1 MIRDRSRRASLHAV
15 AGIAGVAIISTLM
28 ATASTTIPTAAQEG
42 SDPAWT
48 DRLDA
53 VIEQQREALG
63 IPGLAI
69 AVVRDGVIAYEQG
82 YGQAKADGT
91 PVTPS
96 TPFLLASTSK
106 ALTGLAVA
114 RLIAEQ
120 GVDPD
125 TPLDRLAYSQDP
137 GDQPTL
143 RELLGHTSG
152 LSRPAG
158 VQNWTEE
165 GGGPDALDRNAFR
178 LLSGATSPDGAFRY
192 SNANYNLL
200 GAVIEDLTA
209 SPFAEAMQDLVFH
222 PLGMTAATAGPPTPD
237 TADTWYDWFDLAR
250 LPTPMPWPASGAP
263 SAFMSASAHDLAQE
277 VLAHLGG
284 SVTPIEGAGPIP
296 AGSLA
301 LAREPV
307 HSFGDGWAY
316 GMGWFL
322 RPADELIGAG
332 LPAGSAA
339 PTIIEHDG
347 STPVTDSYVGFIPA
361 LGIGIAYVANAGDEL
376 GQAAWDHLPTALWRT
391 VLGAEPGT
399 PGPDRDPIQAN
410 AKPIYAG
417 SIVLLAVLV
426 LSGIAALRGHGGHRT
441 RIVVVAV
448 TSVVAAALC
457 YLALAYAPAAGDTT
471 VGTLVRWSPDLGLMT
486 VAILVLTGVW
496 VFALMVAAASAARR
510 GTRASGSA

>member
-1 MIRDRSRRASLHAV
+1 MIRHRSRRIALL
-15 AGIAGVAIISTLM
+15 AGAAIAGMVVVA
-28 ATASTTIPTAAQEG
+28 PTAHPAAAQDG
-42 SDPAWT
+42 SSVTWT

-53 VIEQQREALG
+53 VIEQQRETLG

-69 AVVRDGVIAYEQG
+69 AVVKDGTIAYEQG

-91 PVTPS
+91 PATAT

-120 GVDPD
+120 GVDPE
-125 TPLDRLAYSQDP
+125 TPLDELAFTQDP

-165 GGGPDALDRNAFR
+165 GGGSDALDRNAFR
-178 LLSGATSPDGAFRY
+178 LLAAAPSPDGVFRY
-192 SNANYNLL
+192 SNANYDLL
-200 GAVIEDLTA
+200 GAAIEDLTA
-209 SPFAEAMQDLVFH
+209 STFAEAMQDLVFD
-222 PLGMTAATAGPPTPD
+222 PLGMTHATAGPPTPD

-263 SAFMSASAHDLAQE
+263 SAFLSASAHDLAQE

-284 SVTPIEGAGPIP
+284 SVTPTGGADPIP
-296 AGSLA
+296 AESLA

-307 HSFGDGWAY
+307 HSFGEGWAY
-316 GMGWFL
+316 SMGWFL
-322 RPADELIGAG
+322 RPADELVGTG
-332 LPAGSAA
+332 LPAGSPA

-347 STPVTDSYVGFIPA
+347 STPVTDSYVGFIPS

-417 SIVLLAVLV
+417 AIVLLLALV
-426 LSGIAALRGHGGHRT
+426 VAGIASLRGRGGPRM
-441 RIVVVAV
+441 RRVLIAV
-448 TSVVAAALC
+448 TSLVAVALC
-457 YLALAYAPAAGDTT
+457 YLGLVHAPAVGETT
-471 VGTLVRWSPDLGLMT
+471 IGSLVRWSPDLGLMT
-486 VAILVLTGVW
+486 VAIVVLTGVW
-496 VFALMVAAASAARR
+496 VFALMVAAASVARR
-510 GTRASGSA
+510 GTRVSEPA